1 MTAVADAAGVATGTV
16 YRHVANKDELLSTVF
31 RRAAGRELAQVE
43 SVAATAGPPLLR
55 LERCLRTFGER
66 ALQSRRLA
74 YALLAEPAGPAVE
87 EERLVFRTGYRG
99 VFRDLLVE
107 AVEAGEVEPHDEALV
122 AAVLT
127 GAMGEA
133 LIGPLAPLADEAVPA
148 DQRVGELVDACLRAL
163 PPGPDRRR
171 LTGQ

>member
-1 MTAVADAAGVATGTV
+1 MRRWSPWLPPRGRRYSGWNAA
-16 YRHVANKDELLSTVF
+16 F
-31 RRAAGRELAQVE
+31 
-43 SVAATAGPPLLR
+43 
-55 LERCLRTFGER
+55 RTFAEQ
-66 ALQSRRLA
+66 ALRSRRLA

-133 LIGPLAPLADEAVPA
+133 LIGPLAPLSDEAVPM
-148 DQRVGELVDACLRAL
+148 DQRVGELVEACLRAL
-163 PPGPDRRR
+163 PPGADRRR
-171 LTGQ
+171 PTGQS